1 MNEGLEALEKVKD
14 FEIQFGG
21 YDETGEYKNYISL
34 YQTPEYQVI
43 RKELQ
48 EKAKFD
54 AFMKRYNIDSVE
66 ELDTFFNEHLNNDI
80 DKCSKCKELKVTE
93 FIKEHLIYLKSLDR
107 FIWADMNN
115 EANTFLKELVDNE

>member
-1 MNEGLEALEKVKD
+1 MSKGLEALEELQNEWQFEETPKD
-14 FEIQFGG
+14 FVDTRYAIIE
-21 YDETGEYKNYISL
+21 
-34 YQTPEYQVI
+34 
-43 RKELQ
+43 KELK
-48 EKAKFD
+48 EKARFD

-107 FIWADMNN
+107 FIWADMDS